1 MSLIEIK
8 NVSKLYKTGD
18 TTTVALDDVSL
29 NIESGEFVSIIGPSG
44 SGKSTLMHILGLL
57 DIPSEG
63 YYFLDGK
70 EMNTLKDRDLA
81 KLRRTEIGF
90 VFQSFNL
97 LPRLNVMQNVILP
110 MAYAG
115 IKPRRRKAK
124 AIEILNKVGLK
135 DRVNHKLNQISG
147 GQTQR
152 VAVARALIN
161 DPKLILADEPT
172 GNLDTKSSQQ
182 IINLLKELNRE
193 GNTIIIVTHNPE
205 IAEQTDRVIEIRDG
219 KIVKDTGSN
228 ATKSPVGPPRK
239 RPVRKVAL

>member
-63 YYFLDGK
+63 YYFLDKK

-81 KLRRTEIGF
+81 KLRRTDIGF

-97 LPRLNVMQNVILP
+97 LPRLNVLQNVILP

-115 IKPRRRKAK
+115 IKPRKRKAK
-124 AIEILNKVGLK
+124 AIEILNRVGLK

-219 KIVKDTGSN
+219 KIVKDNSTS
-228 ATKSPVGPPRK
+228 KSHAPVSVHK
-239 RPVRKVAL
+239 RPVKKVSL